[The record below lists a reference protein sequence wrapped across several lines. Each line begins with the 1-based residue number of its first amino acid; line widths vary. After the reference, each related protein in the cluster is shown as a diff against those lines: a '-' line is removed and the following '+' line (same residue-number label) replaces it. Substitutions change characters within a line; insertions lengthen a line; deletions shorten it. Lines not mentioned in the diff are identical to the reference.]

1 MVSPLGQPGCSL
13 VRLTSLSRDGDSVAR
28 GDGGRAG
35 PATSGQGRRKD
46 QTGGNEPTILAR
58 CSYSALRGRRRPTV
72 RRPRSALQR
81 PYPLITPRSCFRSR
95 RACTCRGR
103 RRGAERGLRHA
114 DPGLRRPAVRSARRQ
129 YGRSEASPVITRG
142 ENPPGNTWRIRHFA
156 SCFRHCRIA
165 SWIRERPAGPGYSS
179 RPHPPRG
186 PPAPPSHHNGSSST
200 QDPANP
206 RHPYPKSP

>member
-1 MVSPLGQPGCSL
+1 MVSPLGQPGCPL

-58 CSYSALRGRRRPTV
+58 CGYSALRGRRRPTV
-72 RRPRSALQR
+72 RRPRSVLQR
-81 PYPLITPRSCFRSR
+81 SYPLITPRSCFRSR
-95 RACTCRGR
+95 RACTCRG
-103 RRGAERGLRHA
+103 AERGLRHA
-114 DPGLRRPAVRSARRQ
+114 DPGLGGQQFDQRDVNMVDPKPARSSHEERIRL
-129 YGRSEASPVITRG
+129 R
-142 ENPPGNTWRIRHFA
+142 NTWRIRHFA

-206 RHPYPKSP
+206 RHPYPKPL

>member
-1 MVSPLGQPGCSL
+1 MVSPLGQPGWSL

-72 RRPRSALQR
+72 RRPRSVLQR
-81 PYPLITPRSCFRSR
+81 SYPLITPRSCFRSR

-103 RRGAERGLRHA
+103 RRGAERGFRHA
-114 DPGLRRPAVRSARRQ
+114 DPALGGQQFDQRDVNMVDPKPARS
-129 YGRSEASPVITRG
+129 SHE
-142 ENPPGNTWRIRHFA
+142 ERIRL
-156 SCFRHCRIA
+156 RIHGGSGTLLHVFVIVVLHPGLA
-165 SWIRERPAGPGYSS
+165 NARPVPGTPP

-206 RHPYPKSP
+206 RHPYPKPL

>member
-72 RRPRSALQR
+72 RRPRSVLQR
-81 PYPLITPRSCFRSR
+81 SYPLITPRSCFRSR
-95 RACTCRGR
+95 RACTCRG
-103 RRGAERGLRHA
+103 AERGLRHA
-114 DPGLRRPAVRSARRQ
+114 DPGLGGQQFDQRDVNMVDPKPARSSHEERIRLGYMADPALCFMFSSLSYCILDSRTPGRSRVLLPDRTRPAARQ
-129 YGRSEASPVITRG
+129 
-142 ENPPGNTWRIRHFA
+142 H
-156 SCFRHCRIA
+156 
-165 SWIRERPAGPGYSS
+165 RPATTTAVAA
-179 RPHPPRG
+179 PR
-186 PPAPPSHHNGSSST
+186 T
-200 QDPANP
+200 QPIPDIPIRNLRNATN
-206 RHPYPKSP
+206 

>member
-58 CSYSALRGRRRPTV
+58 CGYSALRGRRRPTV
-72 RRPRSALQR
+72 RRPRSVLQR
-81 PYPLITPRSCFRSR
+81 PYPLATSRSCFRSR
-95 RACTCRGR
+95 RACTCRG
-103 RRGAERGLRHA
+103 AERGLRHA
-114 DPGLRRPAVRSARRQ
+114 DPGLGGQQFDQRDVNMVDPKPARSSHEERIRL
-129 YGRSEASPVITRG
+129 R
-142 ENPPGNTWRIRHFA
+142 NTWRIRHFA

-165 SWIRERPAGPGYSS
+165 SWTRERPAGPGYSS
-179 RPHPPRG
+179 PTA
-186 PPAPPSHHNGSSST
+186 PAPRPAST
-200 QDPANP
+200 AQPP
-206 RHPYPKSP
+206 QRQ